1 MHMRALCVIAA
12 LSPACLQVSTTNA
25 DLLKAGWFPCACCA
39 VAHFCQHPL
48 CCRLCR
54 DMNKAYEE
62 HAQLAEQL
70 ASAESSA
77 SAAQHRLQQLEE
89 TLQQV

>member
-1 MHMRALCVIAA
+1 
-12 LSPACLQVSTTNA
+12 
-25 DLLKAGWFPCACCA
+25 
-39 VAHFCQHPL
+39 
-48 CCRLCR
+48 
-54 DMNKAYEE
+54 MNKAYEE